1 MPELPEVETVR
12 RDLESYLVGAIFTD
26 SKFIDFKNVAPEAT
40 FLARFLKKAKVL
52 ALRRKGKLLIFD
64 LDTAGK
70 KDKHLLIHL
79 KMTGQLV
86 YAIGKQTKAGGHSLS
101 EVDLEM
107 AVGGDLPNKYT
118 RAIFSFDSGG
128 KLYFNDLRKFGYIK
142 LVASEELEKILATS
156 YGPEP
161 IESSF
166 TIAWLTSILAKRTAP
181 VKAVIL
187 NQKLIAGLGNIYA
200 DEALFMAQINPSV
213 KANKLK
219 AAQIKALH
227 DAIVKVITRAIKE
240 RGTTFRNYV
249 DAKGKKG
256 NFIKYL
262 QVYQRQKQPCL
273 RCGTTILKVKVA
285 GRGTHYCPSC
295 QK

>member
-12 RDLESYLVGAIFTD
+12 RDLQEYLVGASFTAIQ
-26 SKFIDFKNVAPEAT
+26 FIDFKNVAPEAA
-40 FLARFLKKAKVL
+40 FLARFLKGAKVT

-64 LDTAGK
+64 LEKAGK
-70 KDKHLLIHL
+70 TDKHLLIHL

-86 YAIGKQTKAGGHSLS
+86 YQLGAQTKAGGHSLS
-101 EVDLEM
+101 EVDTKS

-118 RAIFSFDSGG
+118 HAIFSFDSGG
-128 KLYFNDLRKFGYIK
+128 RLYFNDLRKFGYIK
-142 LVASEELEKILATS
+142 LSDTAELEKTLAAN

-161 IESSF
+161 LEKTF
-166 TIAWLTSILAKRTAP
+166 TLAWLTSILAKRSAP

-200 DEALFMAQINPSV
+200 DEALFIAGINPGT
-213 KANKLK
+213 KAHKIKLEK
-219 AAQIKALH
+219 IEALH
-227 DAIVKVITRAIKE
+227 KAIVKVIKLAIKS

-249 DAKGKKG
+249 DGKG
-256 NFIKYL
+256 NKGSFIKFL
-262 QVYQRQKQPCL
+262 AVYQRQKQSCL
-273 RCGTTILKVKVA
+273 QCGEAILKVKVA